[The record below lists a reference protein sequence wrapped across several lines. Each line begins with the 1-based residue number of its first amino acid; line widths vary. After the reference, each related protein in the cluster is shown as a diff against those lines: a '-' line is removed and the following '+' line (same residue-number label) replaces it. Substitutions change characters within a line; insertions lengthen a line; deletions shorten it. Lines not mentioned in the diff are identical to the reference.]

1 MYLPNAI
8 LSCPSLGLF
17 LLAVA
22 AILRG
27 RDCLASLLFVLA
39 LNYKQME
46 LYHALPFFC
55 YLLGLSLHQPSAL
68 AKLGKLARIG
78 VTVLTTFA
86 VVWAPFILLGQD
98 SVLQVLLGLCT
109 RGTARSLYSRY

>member
-1 MYLPNAI
+1 M
-8 LSCPSLGLF
+8 
-17 LLAVA
+17 A

-78 VTVLTTFA
+78 VTVLATFA

-98 SVLQVLLGLCT
+98 SVLQVLLGFCT
-109 RGTARSLYSRY
+109 PGTARTLFKVPLELCTPGTARTLYSRYC